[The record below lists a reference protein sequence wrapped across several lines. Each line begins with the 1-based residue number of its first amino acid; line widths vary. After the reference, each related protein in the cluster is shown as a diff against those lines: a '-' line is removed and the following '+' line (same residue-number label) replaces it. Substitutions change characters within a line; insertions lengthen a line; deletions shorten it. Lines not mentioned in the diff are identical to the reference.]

1 VQSID
6 LNLLPVAQAL
16 LAERSVT
23 RAAARLHLSVPATS
37 RALDRCR
44 HAFGDPLLVRAGR
57 SLAITP
63 RGAELLAEL
72 DSTLE
77 SIARTLQRPT
87 EFDPRRH
94 RATYTIRANEVIVAI
109 LAGPWLEIIAQQA
122 PDVQLRFENESTDDI
137 EALRRG
143 EASFAIGSYGGLTE
157 ETHHQ
162 PLVEEH
168 LVGML
173 RAGHPLAGKRITPT
187 RFAALRHVV
196 TSRRGIARGPIDEL
210 LEERGLRR
218 DIAAVVPSFSAAVGM
233 CVTSDLTT
241 LAPRRLL
248 TVIGSPSTMV
258 PFMPPLPLPVVKVE
272 VIWHRR
278 HHHDPPH
285 QWLRRS
291 LHDAV
296 SHTDTVELRPT

>member
-6 LNLLPVAQAL
+6 LNLLPIAQAL

-44 HAFGDPLLVRAGR
+44 ATFADPLLVRAGR
-57 SLAITP
+57 GLAITA
-63 RGAELLAEL
+63 RGAELLVEL

-77 SIARTLQRPT
+77 SIARTLQRPA

-109 LAGPWLEIIAQQA
+109 LAGPWLETIARHA
-122 PDVQLRFENESTDDI
+122 PDVRLRFDGESTDDI

-143 EASFAIGSYGGLTE
+143 DASFAIGSYGGLTNDVIRQHLIQE
-157 ETHHQ
+157 D
-162 PLVEEH
+162 

-173 RAGHPLAGKRITPT
+173 RAEHPMAAKRITPA

-210 LEERGLRR
+210 LEELGLRR
-218 DIAAVVPSFSAAVGM
+218 NITAVVASFSAAVGM

-248 TVIGSPSTMV
+248 TVIGSPSSIVHFT
-258 PFMPPLPLPVVKVE
+258 PPIPLPPVNVD

-285 QWLRRS
+285 QWLRQT
-291 LHDAV
+291 LHDTLERID
-296 SHTDTVELRPT
+296 STGLRTT